1 MYASLLSIIF
11 FFLSYSSRQ
20 HIFVFDYFDMLSI
33 FYCDEF
39 QFSALMFRAVV
50 SNYIYVSRRILQM
63 NKLNCRP
70 NNEQHTHTNT
80 VLIHKSHKTNV
91 KVSVNYTYRGSSQSI
106 QHTTFAIRPK
116 SINHYL
122 SYCTGNQF
130 IFGQF
135 CVERV
140 INNINTFNHLR

>member
-1 MYASLLSIIF
+1 MYTSLLSIIF
-11 FFLSYSSRQ
+11 FSFLILPDSTFLFLITSICWAYFTVMSFSFLLWCFALFFQ
-20 HIFVFDYFDMLSI
+20 IIFMFLGE
-33 FYCDEF
+33 YCKWIN
-39 QFSALMFRAVV
+39 LIVV
-50 SNYIYVSRRILQM
+50 PITNMKY
-63 NKLNCRP
+63 
-70 NNEQHTHTNT
+70 THT

-91 KVSVNYTYRGSSQSI
+91 KVSVNYTYRGSSQSL

-140 INNINTFNHLR
+140 INNINTFNHLH

>member
-1 MYASLLSIIF
+1 MFLTSIYLHFCLFTHTHTHFPGHISKILGLQFIIEKKNIVYTSLLSIIF

-39 QFSALMFRAVV
+39 QFSTLMFCAVV

-70 NNEQHTHTNT
+70 DNEHEIHNTHCANPQ
-80 VLIHKSHKTNV
+80 I
-91 KVSVNYTYRGSSQSI
+91 
-106 QHTTFAIRPK
+106 A
-116 SINHYL
+116 
-122 SYCTGNQF
+122 
-130 IFGQF
+130 
-135 CVERV
+135 
-140 INNINTFNHLR
+140 